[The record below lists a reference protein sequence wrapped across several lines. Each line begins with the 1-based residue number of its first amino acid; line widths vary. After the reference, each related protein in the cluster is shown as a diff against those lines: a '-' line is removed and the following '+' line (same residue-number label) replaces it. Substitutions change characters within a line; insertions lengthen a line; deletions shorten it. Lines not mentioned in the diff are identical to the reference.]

1 MVERVLH
8 QRLQRQLRQHAAAQ
22 LRLDMDLIAQ
32 DIPVA
37 HLLDLQI
44 AAHVDLLLAEGD
56 DISALA
62 QGTAEEIRKA
72 RDHLD
77 GLFVLPGLHE
87 PDDGIERVVEKM
99 RVDLALQQGQ
109 LHRAELVLLLPVEL
123 HLLLQ
128 VLRHV
133 LKTAAERLQRLIL
146 GHDRLPRGKIAP
158 ADRLRALAQSVDRL
172 RDAAADGR
180 RAAHEHAHEH
190 QRAHGD
196 QPQLE
201 PESGRERR
209 LQRIEI
215 PGLVVEIG
223 IEILL
228 DELGEDIDVGL
239 ELLHAGVIALG
250 LGDLQDALAQIFTE
264 IDRARDGL
272 PALPV
277 LRAGQQLLRE
287 RGRLVDL
294 LQRQRLAVGA
304 VDDVVIHFEVDVLLE
319 VLVELGGADDIGR
332 DDGILVVVQK
342 QDRQR
347 RHQNH
352 ADKQQ
357 HAPQQPP
364 QLSVERAMG
373 LTSPHGRLRF
383 PRGSCSACSPASF

>member
-1 MVERVLH
+1 M
-8 QRLQRQLRQHAAAQ
+8 
-22 LRLDMDLIAQ
+22 
-32 DIPVA
+32 
-37 HLLDLQI
+37 
-44 AAHVDLLLAEGD
+44 
-56 DISALA
+56 
-62 QGTAEEIRKA
+62 
-72 RDHLD
+72 
-77 GLFVLPGLHE
+77 
-87 PDDGIERVVEKM
+87 
-99 RVDLALQQGQ
+99 
-109 LHRAELVLLLPVEL
+109 
-123 HLLLQ
+123 
-128 VLRHV
+128 
-133 LKTAAERLQRLIL
+133 
-146 GHDRLPRGKIAP
+146 
-158 ADRLRALAQSVDRL
+158 
-172 RDAAADGR
+172 
-180 RAAHEHAHEH
+180 
-190 QRAHGD
+190 
-196 QPQLE
+196 
-201 PESGRERR
+201 
-209 LQRIEI
+209 
-215 PGLVVEIG
+215 VEIG

-357 HAPQQPP
+357 HAPQ
-364 QLSVERAMG
+364 
-373 LTSPHGRLRF
+373 
-383 PRGSCSACSPASF
+383 